1 MNHCYKILIAT
12 ILIVL
17 PAQVL
22 AHDPGETDTLR
33 FEAGP
38 IGVGMSEPLVI
49 SIYNDSAI
57 VSWDAYLLF
66 TSSDSSL
73 LAYDSVR
80 YVGRLADPS
89 VEPVRI
95 VTPKFG
101 DSMSPDSLI
110 IACLMGIG
118 NSLPPGDGPVME
130 LYFTGLKLGT
140 VTIDTLLGGIDFTHP
155 GYHPSGEAS
164 EYLPY
169 YEPLDLDVVQPNRP
183 PEIEVLT
190 ELPIVATTRDRIV
203 VELSVSVFTD
213 APLVVELYSLA
224 STDDSTIV
232 PSSKPEIHS
241 GDPCRFTWRPGYN
254 DVGIW
259 KAIVSATDSTGLTSL
274 IDFEIQIVA
283 SEDYLLPLFRT
294 ETRGVLQATGLAHGN
309 LDNDPY
315 PELLVSAH
323 PSAYSPS
330 FGSYDFLSDGRLDA
344 ISIVT
349 DDQFTR
355 GLVVAYLNDDPH
367 LDAVVCFFNH
377 PRVYAGQGDGGF
389 VVNDDQPTLIP
400 GVRSAVLTDYDG
412 DARLDYVVTGYDN
425 LQIFRQGDGMRFEP
439 PVLVAIDDTALTV
452 TSADL
457 NLDGWDDLAVGT
469 RAGLD
474 IYLNDGLGNYNR
486 GEHYEQTFGTTDIEV
501 TNHGSDFNGDGL
513 FDLCLA
519 TPSVGGIQ
527 SELMI
532 YLGNGDGTF
541 EPKLVRRVR
550 GQVFANRPGDF
561 NGDSYLD
568 IAYINGAERYLAI
581 IFGDGHGEFPNELRY
596 RVPDI
601 SPRQLDAVDFDLDG
615 DLDLIVAAYNMSTVI
630 NSGYFVYVNPLDP
643 SSVNP
648 AQLEVHVSNNAS
660 VELRAPSGG
669 RLSRV
674 VNSIASGEMHLRK
687 LDTNAVID
695 EVVVSGT
702 VENGRYDLLIR
713 PRPNL
718 PAGEPFSLSY
728 QVDNRQFR
736 LVDNQLADLD
746 GFIFPIYPAGSSPIS
761 PIQGDFIQTAMPTFT
776 WPSAGVERFEL
787 ATDLGFGNILESAT
801 VGNGVYTLSVVLP
814 DTDSATYYWRA
825 RTETVPDASLIYT
838 FNVVHSPPDVD
849 DPDSP
854 DILPDSC
861 RLAQNFPNPFNPET
875 TIEFYL
881 PTTASVAIT
890 IHNVLGQL
898 IKTLVHGSLPA
909 GTHMVDW
916 DATDLNDRPVASGI
930 YFYRMEMGEFSSTR
944 KMALVR

>member
-1 MNHCYKILIAT
+1 MNHCYRILIAT

-17 PAQVL
+17 PAQAL

-57 VSWDAYLLF
+57 VSWDAHLLF

-73 LAYDSVR
+73 LLYDSVR

-95 VTPKFG
+95 VTPRFG
-101 DSMSPDSLI
+101 DSMSPDTLI
-110 IACLMGIG
+110 IACLMSIG
-118 NSLPPGDGPVME
+118 NPLPPGDGPVLE
-130 LYFTGLKLGT
+130 LYFTGRSPGRVVVDAEPTPNLPL
-140 VTIDTLLGGIDFTHP
+140 GIDFTHP
-155 GYHPSGEAS
+155 GYHPPGEAS
-164 EYLPY
+164 EYMPY

-183 PEIEVLT
+183 PDIEVLA
-190 ELPIVATTRDRIV
+190 ELPIVATTGDRIV
-203 VELSVSVFTD
+203 VELSVSASTD
-213 APLVVELYSLA
+213 APLEVELSSLA
-224 STDDSTIV
+224 SADDSTIV
-232 PSSKPEIHS
+232 PSSKPAFHS
-241 GDPCRFTWRPGYN
+241 GEPCRFTWRPGYN

-259 KAIVSATDSTGLTSL
+259 RAIVSATDSAGLTSSV
-274 IDFEIQIVA
+274 DFEIQVVA
-283 SEDYLLPLFRT
+283 SEDYLLSLSRT
-294 ETRGVLQATGLAHGN
+294 ETRDVLQATGLAHGN

-330 FGSYDFLSDGRLDA
+330 FGSYDFLNDGRLDA
-344 ISIVT
+344 ISIVN
-349 DDQFTR
+349 DDHFTR

-377 PRVYAGQGDGGF
+377 LRIYAGQGDGSF
-389 VVNDDQPTLIP
+389 VANDDQPTLIA
-400 GVRSAVLTDYDG
+400 GSRGAVLTDYDG

-425 LQIFRQGDGMRFEP
+425 LQLFRQGDGMRFESS
-439 PVLVAIDDTALTV
+439 VFVVIDDTALTV
-452 TSADL
+452 NSADL

-469 RAGLD
+469 RTGLD
-474 IYLNDGLGNYNR
+474 IYLNDGAGGYER

-519 TPSVGGIQ
+519 TPSVGGVQ
-527 SELMI
+527 SELMV

-568 IAYINGAERYLAI
+568 IAYINGAEGYLAI
-581 IFGDGHGEFPNELRY
+581 IFGDGHGEFPNERRY

-615 DLDLIVAAYNMSTVI
+615 DLDLIVAAYHMSTVI
-630 NSGYFVYVNPLDP
+630 NTGYFVYVNPLNP

-648 AQLEVHVSNNAS
+648 TLLEVRVSNNAS
-660 VELRAPSGG
+660 VELHAPSGG

-674 VNSIASGEMHLRK
+674 VNSIASGEMHLLK

-702 VENGRYDLLIR
+702 VEDGRYDLLIR

-728 QVDNRQFR
+728 QVDNRHQ
-736 LVDNQLADLD
+736 
-746 GFIFPIYPAGSSPIS
+746 S
-761 PIQGDFIQTAMPTFT
+761 
-776 WPSAGVERFEL
+776 
-787 ATDLGFGNILESAT
+787 
-801 VGNGVYTLSVVLP
+801 
-814 DTDSATYYWRA
+814 
-825 RTETVPDASLIYT
+825 
-838 FNVVHSPPDVD
+838 
-849 DPDSP
+849 DP
-854 DILPDSC
+854 
-861 RLAQNFPNPFNPET
+861 
-875 TIEFYL
+875 
-881 PTTASVAIT
+881 
-890 IHNVLGQL
+890 G
-898 IKTLVHGSLPA
+898 
-909 GTHMVDW
+909 
-916 DATDLNDRPVASGI
+916 
-930 YFYRMEMGEFSSTR
+930 
-944 KMALVR
+944 